1 MAKKIEEYSTEKLKK
16 EIKFSGWIV
25 SIFAIAIAF
34 FSIRIVYDLIQ
45 GNDPPVTFAIVG
57 LAAGSAAGSGAMFLQ
72 RKKLINELK
81 NRNNKS

>member
-45 GNDPPVTFAIVG
+45 GNDVQRTSIFVIV
-57 LAAGSAAGSGAMFLQ
+57 AFAAGSGAMFLQ